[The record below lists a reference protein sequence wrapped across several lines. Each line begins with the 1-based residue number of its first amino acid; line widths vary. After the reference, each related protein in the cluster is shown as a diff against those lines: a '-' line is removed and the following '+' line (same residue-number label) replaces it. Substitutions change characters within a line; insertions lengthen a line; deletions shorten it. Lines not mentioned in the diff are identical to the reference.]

1 MGVEIVK
8 VLLSFSSSFWRK
20 TYCLWGRWSPQA
32 KTQSHFPPPPP
43 TLRWS
48 TSLSQTGALFVLGL
62 GEPGLSSTTKYA
74 PRPLYDYYCIAP
86 TPCPDH
92 WSNLNKY
99 QRTESVNAQPL
110 RGSAP
115 QLGPHESP
123 DQWRCPFL
131 SAPNTRG
138 GQRPICQSCLSRE
151 TRQEG
156 VNIGLKL

>member
-1 MGVEIVK
+1 MISQSPF
-8 VLLSFSSSFWRK
+8 VLFFVFWRK
-20 TYCLWGRWSPQA
+20 TYCQWGRWSPQA
-32 KTQSHFPPPPP
+32 KTQSRSPPPPP

-48 TSLSQTGALFVLGL
+48 TSLSQTGALFA
-62 GEPGLSSTTKYA
+62 STRRAWLILNQKICTEIII
-74 PRPLYDYYCIAP
+74 DYYCIAP

-151 TRQEG
+151 TRHDG